1 MPRAKSAKPAK
12 PAKTRKSPA
21 KARDPVTVEPVRRFG
36 EDGRGEA
43 MRLLAEGL
51 PVVDVAE
58 ACGVDEKTVRR
69 WKSSP
74 EGYQQLAAARKAR
87 EAVYRD
93 VAADGVRKI
102 REAVDKAIDV
112 LVEQLDHRDPEV
124 RSLAARTLLDRG
136 GIPRTLRTEN
146 ANGTGF
152 DYSKLSPEELR
163 AVREAQRK
171 VQTN

>member
-1 MPRAKSAKPAK
+1 MLVEGMP
-12 PAKTRKSPA
+12 
-21 KARDPVTVEPVRRFG
+21 VG
-36 EDGRGEA
+36 EVAD
-43 MRLLAEGL
+43 LL
-51 PVVDVAE
+51 
-58 ACGVDEKTVRR
+58 GVDRHTVSQ
-69 WKSSP
+69 WKNSP
-74 EGYQQLAAARKAR
+74 EGYRVMSDARKAR

-93 VAADGVRKI
+93 VIADGVRKI
-102 REAVDKAIDV
+102 REATDRAIDV